1 MQFTMERKLIKLIDQ
16 VGVRAAELSEISN
29 REKKYTKNQ
38 NQMKLVSKDQEQT
51 YDNDKQS
58 VFHGKKIVA
67 QQELAASNLNENVGE
82 GKDLE
87 KFGQGNNVPRF
98 WAKKMLQQ
106 QLQNQ
111 SRPSS
116 HETQNQH
123 NERKIQTVATEESKE
138 LDVSNHNDI
147 DTTEVKPKEE
157 APKDQPAEQTSV
169 PYLKTESDDPI
180 VSAVAKAAH
189 HSHIESPIHSSTSG
203 ADLMSV
209 LKNQISES
217 CDANNLGKF
226 VQVMSTGIAKLI
238 QLLTMS
244 KTQQSIL
251 LLGKEP
257 LTL

>member
-1 MQFTMERKLIKLIDQ
+1 
-16 VGVRAAELSEISN
+16 
-29 REKKYTKNQ
+29 
-38 NQMKLVSKDQEQT
+38 
-51 YDNDKQS
+51 
-58 VFHGKKIVA
+58 
-67 QQELAASNLNENVGE
+67 
-82 GKDLE
+82 
-87 KFGQGNNVPRF
+87 
-98 WAKKMLQQ
+98 MLQQ

-138 LDVSNHNDI
+138 LDASNHNYI

-180 VSAVAKAAH
+180 VSAVAEAAH

-209 LKNQISES
+209 LKNQITES

-226 VQVMSTGIAKLI
+226 VQVMSTGIMKVNSIVDNEQNTAIHLASRKGAIEIVEYCCSHGGEQLI
-238 QLLTMS
+238 DSQNMEGNTALHYAYERKDMKMADLLMAHGANS
-244 KTQQSIL
+244 HLKNMYGLKAMAGANPRSFRDFAAFAV
-251 LLGKEP
+251 
-257 LTL
+257 